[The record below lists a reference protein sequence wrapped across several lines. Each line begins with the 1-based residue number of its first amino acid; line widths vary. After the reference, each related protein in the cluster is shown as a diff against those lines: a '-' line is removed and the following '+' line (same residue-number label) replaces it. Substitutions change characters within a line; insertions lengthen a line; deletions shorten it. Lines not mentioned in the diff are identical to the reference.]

1 MDEQA
6 KKIGEAAGLLWSALE
21 GKAEGLNLTQLKT
34 KTGLGA
40 ELLNQAVGWLARE
53 DKVEIEEK
61 NRVRVVYLKSS

>member
-6 KKIGEAAGLLWSALE
+6 TKIGEAAGALWSALE
-21 GKAEGLNLTQLKT
+21 GKAEGLSLAQLKT

-53 DKVEIEEK
+53 DKIGFQGSGK
-61 NRVRVVYLKSS
+61 TLKLILK